1 MNSSRAIIENVSENY
16 CERALNLS
24 SEIQESARELFIAAG
39 KFNGDIAQ
47 VYQAAIQGS
56 APAQF
61 RLGSMFLKGE
71 EIEIN
76 LGQAFY
82 WHHLAS
88 QGGHKEAMFQLGWAY
103 RNGLGVA
110 QNDQVSDGWF
120 RRSAKLGYDPAKLEF
135 GMTYLK
141 KLLTQPNST
150 YRDFLEVAFFLKTS
164 NYQEAGV
171 CLGYLHSAHRDL
183 EAGDRYFG
191 LDYNGGIANVM
202 YELGMKYLLR
212 KEDEDSFRQG
222 LYWLEESGR
231 RNHAHAIAA
240 IGCFYLLQK
249 IRVNI
254 IDDANWFFNNWLD
267 PRLLGNNNVMK
278 QYIKLSDDRSVL
290 VRGHISGLSLY
301 GYLLYRGAGVHRDDI
316 KAREIFLSILRFID
330 ADDSDANMCLGILCS
345 EQQDYVKAMQYFRRS
360 ARSVNTYTYNLIADA
375 YRLGLGRERNIT
387 KVLYWYN
394 KGGDLGDGY
403 SLFNIGLVLLDL
415 HDGRRHLAQS
425 YFTRAVSCGCVEANT
440 FLD

>member
-1 MNSSRAIIENVSENY
+1 MNPVIVRKSRHEKGLIT
-16 CERALNLS
+16 
-24 SEIQESARELFIAAG
+24 EIRFQELTRELFIAAG
-39 KFNGDIAQ
+39 KFHGDIAQ

-88 QGGHKEAMFQLGWAY
+88 QGGHKEAMFHLGWAY

-110 QNDQVSDGWF
+110 QNNQVSDGWF
-120 RRSAKLGYDPAKLEF
+120 KRSAKRGYDPAKLEF

-141 KLLTQPNST
+141 KLLTQP
-150 YRDFLEVAFFLKTS
+150 K
-164 NYQEAGV
+164 AGV
-171 CLGYLHSAHRDL
+171 CLGYLHNALGDL
-183 EAGDRYFG
+183 EAGDRYYG

-202 YELGMKYLLR
+202 YELGIKYLLR
-212 KEDEDSFRQG
+212 KDDEDSFKQG

-387 KVLYWYN
+387 KALYWYN